1 MKYYFESLFN
11 DNLAFI
17 LGWEAYVLFMLLFFV
32 SIAYRLNRIE
42 NKLEE
47 LKEFTTG
54 MFDEYDGFR

>member
-17 LGWEAYVLFMLLFFV
+17 LGWEAYVLFTLLFFI

-42 NKLEE
+42 KSLGE
-47 LKEFTTG
+47 LKEYILEI
-54 MFDEYDGFR
+54 FDEYAR

>member
-42 NKLEE
+42 SNLEE
-47 LKEFTTG
+47 LKEFT
-54 MFDEYDGFR
+54 MEIFDEYAR